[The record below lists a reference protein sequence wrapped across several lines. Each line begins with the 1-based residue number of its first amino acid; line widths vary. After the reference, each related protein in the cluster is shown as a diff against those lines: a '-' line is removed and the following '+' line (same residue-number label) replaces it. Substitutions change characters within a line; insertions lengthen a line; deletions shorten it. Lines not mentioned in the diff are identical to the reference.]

1 MANVDT
7 LPEIL
12 RPLMEGPSIETPRC
26 AVCGA
31 PWPLNR
37 HHIVRRGAGKL
48 FRDGREVPK
57 PTVMLCGSGNGS
69 GCHGWRT
76 PTGCTSAGSGPSR
89 GSTAPPRRA
98 RGTGSTCCCRNRQ
111 VRGCPG
117 HGRLGAAPEGQA
129 AACERVR
136 AFKRVEPPAPGA
148 SSPTPGHRG
157 TGPTR
162 GRAARAGSAASA
174 ARVQGA
180 GGEAVCARDAMT
192 GGGPDV
198 EAVDETSEACECFEF
213 E

>member
-69 GCHGWRT
+69 GCHGAGARQ
-76 PTGCTSAGSGPSR
+76 PAALPLGSGPSR

-98 RGTGSTCCCRNRQ
+98 RGTGSTCCCRNRPSTRMPWPWTAG
-111 VRGCPG
+111 VGCRGAG
-117 HGRLGAAPEGQA
+117 G
-129 AACERVR
+129 ACERVR
-136 AFKRVEPPAPGA
+136 AFKRVEPPARVLRVRPQGTVEPARPVGGPHVPGVPLLRPRA
-148 SSPTPGHRG
+148 GRWR
-157 TGPTR
+157 R
-162 GRAARAGSAASA
+162 GRVRPRRHDG
-174 ARVQGA
+174 R
-180 GGEAVCARDAMT
+180 RPPT
-192 GGGPDV
+192 WRR
-198 EAVDETSEACECFEF
+198 
-213 E
+213 

>member
-69 GCHGWRT
+69 GCHGLAHANRLHFRWVRAEQRFNR
-76 PTGCTSAGSGPSR
+76 PAPPGSGHWES
-89 GSTAPPRRA
+89 
-98 RGTGSTCCCRNRQ
+98 CCCRNRQ

-117 HGRLGAAPEGQA
+117 HGR
-129 AACERVR
+129 
-136 AFKRVEPPAPGA
+136 
-148 SSPTPGHRG
+148 
-157 TGPTR
+157 
-162 GRAARAGSAASA
+162 AGVGC
-174 ARVQGA
+174 RGA
-180 GGEAVCARDAMT
+180 GGAV
-192 GGGPDV
+192 
-198 EAVDETSEACECFEF
+198 
-213 E
+213 

>member
-57 PTVMLCGSGNGS
+57 ATVMLCGSGNGS

-76 PTGCTSAGSGPSR
+76 PTGCTSAGSGR
-89 GSTAPPRRA
+89 AEVQPPRPA
-98 RGTGSTCCCRNRQ
+98 GLGALGVPAAAGTDQ
-111 VRGCPG
+111 VRGCLAMDG
-117 HGRLGAAPEGQA
+117 WGRLP
-129 AACERVR
+129 
-136 AFKRVEPPAPGA
+136 
-148 SSPTPGHRG
+148 
-157 TGPTR
+157 R
-162 GRAARAGSAASA
+162 GRR
-174 ARVQGA
+174 
-180 GGEAVCARDAMT
+180 CM
-192 GGGPDV
+192 
-198 EAVDETSEACECFEF
+198 
-213 E
+213 